1 MTPFLFSPKKKT
13 LGTYWGV
20 LRGQGKDWKKRQK
33 RKHEILE
40 EEEV

>member
-20 LRGQGKDWKKRQK
+20 LRGQGKDWKKGK
-33 RKHEILE
+33 NENMKF
-40 EEEV
+40 